1 MWETIFNISM
11 VVVGMALLMFVSWA
25 VDREDK
31 YDEEQ

>member
-1 MWETIFNISM
+1 MWETIFNIAM
-11 VVVGMALLMFVSWA
+11 VVVGVALLMFVAWA